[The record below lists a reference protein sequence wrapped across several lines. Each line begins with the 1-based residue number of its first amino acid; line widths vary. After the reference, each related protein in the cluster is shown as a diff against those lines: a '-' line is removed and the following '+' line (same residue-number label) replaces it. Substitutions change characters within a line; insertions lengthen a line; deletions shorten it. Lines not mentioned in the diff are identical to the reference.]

1 MKRTTKANE
10 KKNVKIGKTE
20 GEKVRMNYQE
30 QAKR

>member
-10 KKNVKIGKTE
+10 KKNVKIRKTE

-30 QAKR
+30 

>member
-1 MKRTTKANE
+1 MKWTTKANE

-30 QAKR
+30 

>member
-1 MKRTTKANE
+1 MKQTTKANE

-30 QAKR
+30 